1 MQTTLE
7 HARKKWAEMGLSITP
22 KCHVLF
28 NHAIEL
34 LLLTDGFVEMGE
46 DRIERSHQT
55 RERDRQRLSRLRNET
70 KMKESQAKFQH
81 LRMNKDLREIQEKVN
96 SHFVRNLKRE
106 NPLSESRKASR
117 KRLRLERRIENE
129 NVIRNEPRE
138 KMMEPRERIKK
149 ELQSQRIE
157 ELESHNNT

>member
-1 MQTTLE
+1 
-7 HARKKWAEMGLSITP
+7 
-22 KCHVLF
+22 
-28 NHAIEL
+28 
-34 LLLTDGFVEMGE
+34 LLTGGFVEMGE